1 MGTTKLITFFDLLS
15 DGYTVAQLAS
25 AVEAHGATGWDRF
38 GRFGAF
44 APKSEGSRQALD
56 ALADYFDHVAKWLN
70 AQSNDAFS
78 DESNVLT
85 GSPLDDLWDRL
96 EIGIH
101 RFGWLEG
108 SVPSIDR
115 SEEHPAVPWLSPQ
128 HGQPREATM
137 LHMLGAILLYMEDV
151 RKAGKTLLMPTQAD
165 LIRKL
170 CGKHV
175 GVTGI
180 STSNLEK
187 WFARARESVTDS
199 TIPLKT
205 P

>member
-1 MGTTKLITFFDLLS
+1 MGTAKLITFFELLS

-44 APKSEGSRQALD
+44 PPKSEGSGQALD
-56 ALADYFDHVAKWLN
+56 ALADYFDHFAKWLN
-70 AQSNDAFS
+70 AQSDDAFS
-78 DESNVLT
+78 DESDVLT

-115 SEEHPAVPWLSPQ
+115 SEEHPAVPWLSPP

-137 LHMLGAILLYMEDV
+137 LHMLGAILALHGRRSQGWKDTLDANPS
-151 RKAGKTLLMPTQAD
+151 RSHKKAVWQARWRDGHFDIKPGKMVCA
-165 LIRKL
+165 
-170 CGKHV
+170 
-175 GVTGI
+175 
-180 STSNLEK
+180 STRVSH
-187 WFARARESVTDS
+187 
-199 TIPLKT
+199 
-205 P
+205 